1 MSILNEDEYCSRL
14 IKSYMSLG
22 YSFDIASGMA
32 DRQIQNERAEDLRL
46 QNNFNATKHIVAA
59 HDRYRAHQ
67 VQRELAEDLRQNNFN
82 TTERID
88 AVKHIVKAHD
98 VPGFYDRY
106 EERKRKILKKLI
118 ELRRVEQNRK
128 YRKVKDHRGVEFKS
142 FNQMC
147 ISYGTTERTVKERLS
162 KGWTLEDALT
172 KSNQTNHPCV
182 DHLGNRYA
190 SVKAMLTTYGINA
203 SVFQSRKQKGWD
215 LKRILETPHS
225 VNACT
230 DHLGNKFPS
239 RKAMC
244 EFYKIPRREF
254 YKRLAE
260 HWSLKDAL
268 TIQYEPRR

>member
-1 MSILNEDEYCSRL
+1 MSILDKDAYRSRL

-32 DRQIQNERAEDLRL
+32 DRQIQDEQAEDLRL
-46 QNNFNATKHIVAA
+46 QNNFDAAKHIVAA
-59 HDRYRAHQ
+59 HDRYREHR
-67 VQRELAEDLRQNNFN
+67 VQRELAEDLRRNNIEAS
-82 TTERID
+82 ERVDAIRRVVATRPVID
-88 AVKHIVKAHD
+88 AEE
-98 VPGFYDRY
+98 RY
-106 EERKRKILKKLI
+106 QERKRKILKKLI
-118 ELRRVEQNRK
+118 ELQRVEQNRK
-128 YRKVKDHRGVEFKS
+128 YRKVRDHHGVEFKS

-147 ISYGTTERTVKERLS
+147 IHYGTTERTVKERLS

-190 SVKAMLTTYGINA
+190 SVKAMLNTYGINA

-225 VNACT
+225 VNACV

-254 YKRLAE
+254 YKRLSD

>member
-1 MSILNEDEYCSRL
+1 MSILNKDEYRSRL

-22 YSFDIASGMA
+22 YSFDIASTMS
-32 DRQIQNERAEDLRL
+32 DRQMQDEQAEDLRL
-46 QNNFNATKHIVAA
+46 QNNFDTAKYIVAA
-59 HDRYRAHQ
+59 HDRYREHQ
-67 VQRELAEDLRQNNFN
+67 VQRALAEDLRRNN
-82 TTERID
+82 ID
-88 AVKHIVKAHD
+88 TSEHIVDAKE
-98 VPGFYDRY
+98 RCR
-106 EERKRKILKKLI
+106 ERKRKILKKLI
-118 ELRRVEQNRK
+118 ELQRVEQNRK
-128 YRKVKDHRGVEFKS
+128 YRKIRDHHGVEFKS

-147 ISYGTTERTVKERLS
+147 IHYGTTERTVKERLS

-190 SVKAMLTTYGINA
+190 SVKAMLITYGINA

-215 LKRILETPHS
+215 LQRILETPHS
-225 VNACT
+225 VNACV

-260 HWSLKDAL
+260 KWSLKDAL
-268 TIQYEPRR
+268 TIQYEPRRYHGR

>member
-1 MSILNEDEYCSRL
+1 M
-14 IKSYMSLG
+14 
-22 YSFDIASGMA
+22 
-32 DRQIQNERAEDLRL
+32 
-46 QNNFNATKHIVAA
+46 
-59 HDRYRAHQ
+59 
-67 VQRELAEDLRQNNFN
+67 
-82 TTERID
+82 
-88 AVKHIVKAHD
+88 
-98 VPGFYDRY
+98 
-106 EERKRKILKKLI
+106 
-118 ELRRVEQNRK
+118 
-128 YRKVKDHRGVEFKS
+128 
-142 FNQMC
+142 
-147 ISYGTTERTVKERLS
+147 RTVKERLA
-162 KGWTLEDALT
+162 KGWTLADALT
-172 KSNQTNHPCV
+172 KSNQTSHPCV
-182 DHLGNRYA
+182 DHLGNKYA

-225 VNACT
+225 VNACV